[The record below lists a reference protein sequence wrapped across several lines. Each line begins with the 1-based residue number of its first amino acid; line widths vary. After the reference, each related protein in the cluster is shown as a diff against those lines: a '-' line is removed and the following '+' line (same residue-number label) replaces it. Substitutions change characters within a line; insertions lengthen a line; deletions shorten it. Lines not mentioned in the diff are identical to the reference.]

1 MKSFLDKHS
10 SVIALDFHINR
21 VSIPFRIISFAFL
34 IVHISLY
41 SLNSIT
47 SDEKIQITILILRRG
62 ALSRFT
68 CNYCIWLF
76 DLKVKLL
83 KIVGR
88 MFLIKWTTYIWG
100 SRDLASC
107 MFASMSFPCVII
119 RFVFFLYCQL
129 SSHNTVQQGRQY
141 FYVKG
146 QHSMTKNQTGQKRAT
161 AKSRGFKILNTIH
174 VLVK

>member
-88 MFLIKWTTYIWG
+88 MFFIKWT
-100 SRDLASC
+100 SC
-107 MFASMSFPCVII
+107 MFASMSFPCVIM

-161 AKSRGFKILNTIH
+161 AKSRGFKILNTFY

>member
-68 CNYCIWLF
+68 CNYFIWL
-76 DLKVKLL
+76 VNLL

-107 MFASMSFPCVII
+107 MFASMSFQCVII
-119 RFVFFLYCQL
+119 RFVF
-129 SSHNTVQQGRQY
+129 SSTANYHHITQFSRGGKY

-146 QHSMTKNQTGQKRAT
+146 QHSMTKNQTGQKRGT
-161 AKSRGFKILNTIH
+161 AKSRGFKILNTFH

>member
-68 CNYCIWLF
+68 CNYFIWL
-76 DLKVKLL
+76 VKLL

-129 SSHNTVQQGRQY
+129 SSHNTVTILQYNTFMSKDSIQWQKIKLDKKEERQNHGGSKY
-141 FYVKG
+141 LTP
-146 QHSMTKNQTGQKRAT
+146 SM
-161 AKSRGFKILNTIH
+161 FLLNN
-174 VLVK
+174 

>member
-62 ALSRFT
+62 A
-68 CNYCIWLF
+68 CNYFIWL
-76 DLKVKLL
+76 VKLL

-100 SRDLASC
+100 FRDLASC

-146 QHSMTKNQTGQKRAT
+146 QHSMTKNQTGQKRGT
-161 AKSRGFKILNTIH
+161 AKSRGFKILNTFH

>member
-62 ALSRFT
+62 A
-68 CNYCIWLF
+68 CNYFIWL
-76 DLKVKLL
+76 VKLL

-100 SRDLASC
+100 FRDLASC

-129 SSHNTVQQGRQY
+129 SSHNTVQQGRQIL
-141 FYVKG
+141 FCQRTAFNDKKSNWTKKG
-146 QHSMTKNQTGQKRAT
+146 NGKITGVQ
-161 AKSRGFKILNTIH
+161 NT
-174 VLVK
+174 

>member
-88 MFLIKWTTYIWG
+88 MFFIKWTNYIWS

-129 SSHNTVQQGRQY
+129 SSHNTVQQGRQILLCQRTA
-141 FYVKG
+141 FNDKKSNWTKKG
-146 QHSMTKNQTGQKRAT
+146 NGKITGVQ
-161 AKSRGFKILNTIH
+161 NT
-174 VLVK
+174 